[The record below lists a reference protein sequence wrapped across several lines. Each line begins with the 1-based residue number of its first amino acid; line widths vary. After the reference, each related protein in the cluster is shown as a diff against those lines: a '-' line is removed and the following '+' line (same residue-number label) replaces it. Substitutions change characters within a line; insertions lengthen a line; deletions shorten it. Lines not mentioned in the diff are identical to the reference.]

1 MTRYRAEK
9 DFLGRK
15 DVPADAYY
23 GIETQRAVDN
33 FPISGTAVPPDF
45 IKAYAIVKR
54 SAAIA
59 NMKLN
64 KLDSVRGRAI
74 VKACDEVI
82 AGKHSGQFPVDIFQ
96 AGAGTNTNMNLN
108 EVIANRALEI
118 MGRRKGDYKHV
129 HPNDH
134 VNMSQST
141 NDTFPSAMHISVY
154 AALKDSLIPRLWRLQ
169 RTLEK
174 KAGEF
179 ANVIKVGR
187 THLQDAVPMTLGQE
201 FSGYAS
207 AVERSAGNLERA
219 ADALLQL
226 PLGGTAVGTGIEA
239 SRRYSSIVISEVNKY
254 TGMKFRAGKN
264 LFDLQQNE
272 LEEIVVSSALRDLAV
287 VLSKVCNDL
296 RLLASGPNAGFGEIV
311 LPAVQP
317 GSSIM
322 PGKVN
327 PSVLEMYN
335 MVCFDVI
342 GKDATIAY
350 AAESGQLE
358 LNVFMPVIAFTLI
371 TAIDRL
377 SRATDVLVKRCISGI
392 KANEK
397 EMKEQV
403 EHDVTVVTA
412 LAPYIGYSKAAS
424 IAKRAKREGKSV
436 RQVCLEMKVMTKADL
451 DKVLNPRNLTKR
463 R

>member
-1 MTRYRAEK
+1 MRYRSER
-9 DFLGRK
+9 DFLGSRK
-15 DVPADAYY
+15 VPADAYY
-23 GIETQRAVDN
+23 GIETQRALEN
-33 FPISGTAVPPDF
+33 FPISGIHVPQNF

-54 SAAIA
+54 SAAIT
-59 NMKLN
+59 NSRLG
-64 KLDSVRGRAI
+64 KLDAAKAKAI
-74 VKACDEVI
+74 VKACDEII
-82 AGKHSGQFPVDIFQ
+82 AGKHTNQFPVDVFQ
-96 AGAGTNTNMNLN
+96 AGAGTSTNMNLN

-118 MGRRKGDYKHV
+118 MGRRHGDYKYM

-141 NDTFPSAMHISVY
+141 NDTFPSAMHIAVY
-154 AALKDSLIPRLWRLQ
+154 ASIKDDLIPKLWRLQ

-179 ANVIKVGR
+179 AGVVKVGR

-219 ADALLQL
+219 ADALLVL
-226 PLGGTAVGTGIEA
+226 PLGGTAIGTGIEA
-239 SRRYSSIVISEVNKY
+239 SRRYSAMVISEVDRY
-254 TGMKFRAGKN
+254 TGMRFKAGKN

-272 LEEIVVSSALRDLAV
+272 LEEIMVSSALRDLAV

-296 RLLASGPNAGFGEIV
+296 RLLASGPNAGFGEIL

-342 GKDATIAY
+342 GKDATVAY

-358 LNVFMPVIAFTLI
+358 LNVFMPIIAFTLL

-377 SRATDVLVKRCISGI
+377 STATDVLVKRSISGI
-392 KANEK
+392 RANEK
-397 EMKEQV
+397 RMQEQA
-403 EHDVTVVTA
+403 EHDITVVTA

-424 IAKRAKREGKSV
+424 IAKKARKEGKSV
-436 RQVCLEMKVMTKADL
+436 RQVCVETKIMSKAEL
-451 DKVLNPRNLTKR
+451 DKILNLRNLTKR
-463 R
+463 K